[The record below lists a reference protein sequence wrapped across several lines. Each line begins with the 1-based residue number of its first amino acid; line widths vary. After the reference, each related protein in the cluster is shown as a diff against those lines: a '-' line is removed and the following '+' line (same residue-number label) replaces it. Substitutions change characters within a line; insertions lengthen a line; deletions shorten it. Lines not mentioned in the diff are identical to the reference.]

1 MKQEQVLDHVI
12 GLVDHFKQRKDNGE
26 LTASEAGIYLKCL
39 SVLGVRDAVMSL
51 NQMDTLSNKMEV
63 LELEISMYH
72 TQLLLLMEK
81 RIRC

>member
-39 SVLGVRDAVMSL
+39 SVLGARDAVM
-51 NQMDTLSNKMEV
+51 TLNKMDKLSYKMSVVELPFEV
-63 LELEISMYH
+63 
-72 TQLLLLMEK
+72 
-81 RIRC
+81 RR